1 MIGQSIKVDG
11 AVQAKSYDILIKN
24 LFIKWDLG
32 QGVIFNLQNI
42 IISYLPDRT
51 DVKIKWEK
59 IK

>member
-1 MIGQSIKVDG
+1 M
-11 AVQAKSYDILIKN
+11 QAKSYDILIKN
-24 LFIKWDLG
+24 LFIKWNLG

-42 IISYLPDRT
+42 IIPYLPDRT